1 MIEQYLALKFK
12 IEQLEDTCDY
22 LLINKAEEYIR
33 LRQKIMKYKALQE
46 KLLDSL
52 VVMVYEEHAGTL
64 AMYDVKDYEKDA
76 LGVLKSIK
84 NEYGLSSIK
93 SIYGTLRD
101 NKHMVHLYRKFN
113 D

>member
-1 MIEQYLALKFK
+1 MVEQYLALKFK

-22 LLINKAEEYIR
+22 LLIDKAEEYIR
-33 LRQKIMKYKALQE
+33 LRQKIMKYRAMQE

-76 LGVLKSIK
+76 VGVLKSIRD
-84 NEYGLSSIK
+84 EYGLSSIK

>member
-1 MIEQYLALKFK
+1 MIEQYLTLKFK

-22 LLINKAEEYIR
+22 LLIDKAEEYIR
-33 LRQKIMKYKALQE
+33 LRQKIMKYKVLQE

-84 NEYGLSSIK
+84 NEYGLNSIK

>member
-1 MIEQYLALKFK
+1 MIEQYLALRFK

-84 NEYGLSSIK
+84 NEYGLNSIK

>member
-1 MIEQYLALKFK
+1 MIEQYLTLKFK

-22 LLINKAEEYIR
+22 LLIDKAEEYIR

>member
-33 LRQKIMKYKALQE
+33 LRQKIMKYRALQE

-84 NEYGLSSIK
+84 NEYGLNSIK

-101 NKHMVHLYRKFN
+101 TKHMIHLYRKFN

>member
-76 LGVLKSIK
+76 FGVLKSIK

>member
-64 AMYDVKDYEKDA
+64 AMYDVKDYEKGA

-101 NKHMVHLYRKFN
+101 NKHMIHLYRKFN

>member
-84 NEYGLSSIK
+84 NEYGLNSIK

>member
-33 LRQKIMKYKALQE
+33 LRQKIMKDTALQE

-84 NEYGLSSIK
+84 NEYGLNSIK

>member
-1 MIEQYLALKFK
+1 MVEQYLALKFK
-12 IEQLEDTCDY
+12 IDQLEDTCDY
-22 LLINKAEEYIR
+22 LLIDKAEEYIR

-113 D
+113 N

>member
-76 LGVLKSIK
+76 LSVLKSIK
-84 NEYGLSSIK
+84 NEYGLNSIK